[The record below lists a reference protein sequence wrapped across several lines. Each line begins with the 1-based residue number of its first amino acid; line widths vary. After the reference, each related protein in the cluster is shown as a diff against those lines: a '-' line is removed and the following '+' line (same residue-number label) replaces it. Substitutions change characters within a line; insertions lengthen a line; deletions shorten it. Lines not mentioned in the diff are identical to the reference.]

1 MKAGPAGAGAL
12 TAVFRSV
19 AGPCCPQVKP
29 AKSDP
34 TEGAPQEPRRPRV
47 KGSRWPTTERPQYNP
62 NRFFMKPLRLLTATA
77 LLVAAFRPALAADA
91 VFPLGVR
98 VGLTPLVGLSVS
110 KTFPGFESEDHSVKV
125 LVTELPSDAYNEVK
139 NAFTA
144 NPTTT
149 TGAKPESI
157 ETTAG
162 PAFYTIE

>member
-1 MKAGPAGAGAL
+1 
-12 TAVFRSV
+12 
-19 AGPCCPQVKP
+19 
-29 AKSDP
+29 
-34 TEGAPQEPRRPRV
+34 
-47 KGSRWPTTERPQYNP
+47 
-62 NRFFMKPLRLLTATA
+62 MKPLRLLTATA

-144 NPTTT
+144 PSG
-149 TGAKPESI
+149 TGGVKPESV
-157 ETTAG
+157 ETGAG
-162 PAFYTIE
+162 LAYYTVENAK